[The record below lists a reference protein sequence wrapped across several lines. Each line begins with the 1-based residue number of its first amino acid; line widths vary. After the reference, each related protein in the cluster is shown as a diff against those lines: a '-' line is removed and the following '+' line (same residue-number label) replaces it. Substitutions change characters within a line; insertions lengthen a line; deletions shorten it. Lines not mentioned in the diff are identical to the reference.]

1 MGSDRRLCGIS
12 DRRLWVDLGQTDP
25 IAGHYLPIAA
35 RVRFSRYRTLANSA
49 GADSEAVSRQAAM
62 PLRTGLLKPI
72 TTGEGPPTSKDHVGK
87 SF

>member
-1 MGSDRRLCGIS
+1 MTGLENSIGRQTAIICRSRPGSDFP
-12 DRRLWVDLGQTDP
+12 DT
-25 IAGHYLPIAA
+25 GHL
-35 RVRFSRYRTLANSA
+35 RTPV
-49 GADSEAVSRQAAM
+49 GADSEAVSRQAEM

>member
-1 MGSDRRLCGIS
+1 MEFVGCR
-12 DRRLWVDLGQTDP
+12 
-25 IAGHYLPIAA
+25 AENGHYLPIAA
-35 RVRFSRYRTLANSA
+35 RVRFSRYRTLANSV

-62 PLRTGLLKPI
+62 PLRTGLLKPM